1 MITVLI
7 VKANEEIIKYF
18 YPRAKFTDSTE
29 HTCTFRISEKSMLK
43 LIANVENAGYNRF
56 ALMSY

>member
-18 YPRAKFTDSTE
+18 HPRAKFVSSSE
-29 HTCTFRISEKSMLK
+29 HTCTFRISEKSMIK
-43 LIANVENAGYNRF
+43 LIENVENAGYNRF